1 MLRAEPAFVFFL
13 LEEEL
18 GKKEAIISAC
28 EQVLWG
34 AFLEKEGELATTS
47 LEFKFNL
54 QFPCGSPSTELSDFR
69 QSARSG
75 NEHKCKQTLEN
86 TWKHVSRVMTSLL
99 MSSPPISISHRLFRC
114 RYLNSR
120 DVVALF
126 PFPAPLSER
135 PGELAWR
142 LKLVSREISNF
153 NTRREIFYLRAA

>member
-28 EQVLWG
+28 EQILWG
-34 AFLEKEGELATTS
+34 AFLEKEGELATKS

-69 QSARSG
+69 QSARSR

-86 TWKHVSRVMTSLL
+86 TLKHVSRVMTSLL
-99 MSSPPISISHRLFRC
+99 MSSPPISISHRH
-114 RYLNSR
+114 LNSR

-126 PFPAPLSER
+126 PFPASLSER
-135 PGELAWR
+135 PGELA
-142 LKLVSREISNF
+142 
-153 NTRREIFYLRAA
+153 

>member
-86 TWKHVSRVMTSLL
+86 KWKHVSRVMTSLL
-99 MSSPPISISHRLFRC
+99 MSSPPISISHRH
-114 RYLNSR
+114 LNSR

-126 PFPAPLSER
+126 PFPALLSER

-142 LKLVSREISNF
+142 LKVVSREISNF